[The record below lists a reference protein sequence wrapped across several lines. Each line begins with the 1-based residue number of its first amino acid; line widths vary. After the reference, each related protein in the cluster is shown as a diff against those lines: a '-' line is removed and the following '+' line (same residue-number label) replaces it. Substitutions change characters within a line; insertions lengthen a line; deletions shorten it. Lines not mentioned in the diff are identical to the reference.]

1 MFKMFVVFS
10 QKNKRNFL
18 DLYNNVKE
26 FKDPSSLT
34 KWPIIF
40 FRFSLNFIS

>member
-10 QKNKRNFL
+10 LKNKRNFL
-18 DLYNNVKE
+18 DLYNNVKG
-26 FKDPSSLT
+26 FKDPSTLA

-40 FRFSLNFIS
+40 LDFPLTL